1 MMFGKGLESGVKS
14 EVTINKSEVGG
25 NIENNIPTNAEFK
38 KKVFDALM
46 KGLETEKDN
55 LSGSEALKEF
65 SDLSTMKNE
74 LGKTNAEIKEIK
86 PLNSPDIEKWF
97 NDGGK
102 ISITEKDGKL
112 IFKYTDAEGK
122 SVEYVDGNI
131 KFPPEAKHP
140 VIEDINIGKFTGD
153 RYKDKQIFLEKLE
166 EEYGLTDIPDGY
178 SLHHDTENGVM
189 QLIKDDYHKEFTHA
203 GGYSKYKEDE

>member
-1 MMFGKGLESGVKS
+1 MMFGKGLESGVES
-14 EVTINKSEVGG
+14 EVNKTEFGG
-25 NIENNIPTNAEFK
+25 NVESNVPTGAEFR

-46 KGLETEKDN
+46 KGFETEKDN
-55 LSGSEALKEF
+55 LSGSEVPKEF

-97 NDGGK
+97 DEGGK
-102 ISITEKDGKL
+102 ISITEKDGKQ
-112 IFKYTDAEGK
+112 IWKYTDAEGK

-140 VIEDINIGKFTGD
+140 VIDDINIGKFTGD
-153 RYKDKQIFLEKLE
+153 RYKDKQLFLEKLE

-203 GGYSKYKEDE
+203 GGYSMFKEDE